1 MTSALD
7 RFLEYVQI
15 ETTSSE
21 SSGTHPST
29 SCQFDLARLLVTQ
42 LTQLGLDDVAL
53 SPHALVTATLADNR
67 SDDEQAAYPVPT
79 LGMIAHLDTAPSAS
93 GKNVQPQV
101 IHYESGPIRLS
112 SGVEIP
118 EDDALCACRGDTL
131 VVTDGTTLLGADDKG
146 GIAAIMTALD
156 RLKNGVDADGKP
168 YRHGKIRVAF
178 TPDEEIGEGTLFF
191 DVKKFGADR
200 AVTVDGGM
208 PPEINRETFSAEKAV
223 LMIHGKDIHPGTAK
237 GIMVNASILLA
248 DILSRLPK
256 EFAPETT
263 AGREPYVHPYQTGAT
278 VAEARAEL
286 ILRSF
291 DSDGMEQMRRALNEA
306 IESVKREN
314 PKGVIEVEYAEQYR
328 NMNEKLAE
336 VPEFLNQIEAAV
348 RLSGCEPVWKA
359 IRGGTDGASLT
370 EMGLPTPNLF
380 MGGHNFHSV
389 VEWLSVEKLEIAVKT
404 LVALA
409 VLAADGGRTA

>member
-15 ETTSSE
+15 ETTSNA

-29 SCQFDLARLLVTQ
+29 SCQFDLAQLLVTQ
-42 LTQLGLDDVAL
+42 LTRLGLDDVEL
-53 SPHALVTATLADNR
+53 SPHGLVTAALADNR
-67 SDDEQAAYPVPT
+67 SDDEQTAYPVPT
-79 LGMIAHLDTAPSAS
+79 LGMIAHMDTAPSAS
-93 GKNVQPQV
+93 GKNVQPHV
-101 IHYESGPIRLS
+101 VHYESGPIRLAN
-112 SGVEIP
+112 GVEIP
-118 EDDALCACRGDTL
+118 EDDALQSCRGDTL
-131 VVTDGTTLLGADDKG
+131 VVTGGNTLLGADDKA

-156 RLKNGVDADGKP
+156 RLKNGTDSNGKP

-208 PPEINRETFSAEKAV
+208 PPEINRETFSAEKAI
-223 LMIHGKDIHPGTAK
+223 LTIHGKDIHPGTAK
-237 GIMVNASILLA
+237 GIMVNAAILLA
-248 DILSRLPK
+248 DILARLPK
-256 EFAPETT
+256 EFAPEATD
-263 AGREPYVHPYQTGAT
+263 GRQPYLHPFQLDAT

-291 DSDGMEQMRRALNEA
+291 DSEGLEQMRRFLNDA
-306 IESVKREN
+306 IDSVRREN
-314 PKGVIEVEYAEQYR
+314 PKGVIEVEYAEEYR
-328 NMNEKLAE
+328 NMNEKLGQF
-336 VPEFLNQIEAAV
+336 PDFLEKIESAV
-348 RLSGCEPVWKA
+348 RLAGVEPVWKA
-359 IRGGTDGASLT
+359 IRGGTDGSSLT

-380 MGGHNFHSV
+380 TGGHNFHSV
-389 VEWLSVEKLEIAVKT
+389 VEWLSVEKLEITVKT

-409 VLAADGGRTA
+409 QLD